1 MSDGTGKWMTPA
13 ALEKL
18 QAEYDNLT
26 TEGRDVV
33 VARIAEARAHG
44 DLKENS
50 EYDSAKNDQGLME
63 ARIRQLKDLIENA
76 VVSEVN
82 DTGAVE
88 VGTVVT
94 VTDDDGDE
102 MEFFV
107 APAEN
112 KVVGIMLASPDSP
125 LGSALL
131 GKTPG
136 EEATYEAPG
145 GTFTYKV
152 KSIRIYEG

>member
-1 MSDGTGKWMTPA
+1 MTPA

-44 DLKENS
+44 DLKENA

-63 ARIRQLKDLIENA
+63 ARIRQLKDLIQNA
-76 VVSEVN
+76 NVSEV
-82 DTGAVE
+82 DDSGAIE
-88 VGTVVT
+88 VGTVAT
-94 VTDDDGDE
+94 VVDEDGDE

-112 KVVGIMLASPDSP
+112 KVAGMLLASPDSP

-131 GKTPG
+131 GKRPG
-136 EEATYEAPG
+136 DEATYEAPG

-152 KSIRIYEG
+152 KSVQVYKD